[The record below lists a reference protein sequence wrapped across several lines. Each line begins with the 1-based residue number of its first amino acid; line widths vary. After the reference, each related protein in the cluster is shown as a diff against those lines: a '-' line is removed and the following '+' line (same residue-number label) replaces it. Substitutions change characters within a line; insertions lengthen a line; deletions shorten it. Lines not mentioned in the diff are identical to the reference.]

1 MSTHAMTPEQ
11 LRRLGIEALHK
22 KLGPV
27 DTVRFLQLFDA
38 GIGDYTQER
47 KELLKDMDVPK
58 IVEEI
63 RKKKKAPAK
72 K

>member
-1 MSTHAMTPEQ
+1 MNTQDMTPEQ
-11 LRRLGIEALHK
+11 LRRLGIEALNN

-27 DTVRFLQLFDA
+27 ATVRFLQLFDK
-38 GIGDYTQER
+38 GVGDYTQER
-47 KELLKDMDVPK
+47 RDLMKSLDVPK

-63 RKKKKAPAK
+63 RSKKKPAAK